1 LKTITMADVAK
12 LAKVSKSTVSQYIN
26 NRYEYMS
33 AETKTR
39 IEEAIAD
46 LGYQPNFIAK
56 SLKQKKTSTIG
67 VIVANILH
75 AFSTQVIR
83 AVEDVSNASN
93 VSVIICNADDN
104 PEKEQKYI
112 EMLRAKQVDG
122 LVLFPIGSN
131 FELYQQMKKENFPLV
146 FVDRRVE
153 GIETASILLENE
165 NASEIAVDHLFKRG
179 YTRIGILTT
188 SLADR
193 ITPRVERIEGYKK
206 AVVKRGLPLRDDYIA
221 SVDLSEMQEVLAN
234 MFSLPERPQAILAG
248 SDLAFLEV
256 LQFVKRKGLHI
267 PSDLA
272 VISMDEV
279 SFSEIY
285 QPRLTTILQPAYQM
299 GKHATEILLQE
310 INKGEAVSSDL
321 IRYPASLIIRE
332 ST

>member
-1 LKTITMADVAK
+1 MADVAK
-12 LAKVSKSTVSQYIN
+12 KAKVSKSTVSQYIN

-39 IEEAIAD
+39 IEEAIEE
-46 LGYQPNFIAK
+46 LGYHPNVIAR

-83 AVEDVSNASN
+83 AVEDVSNDSN

-122 LVLFPIGSN
+122 LILFPIGSN
-131 FELYQQMKKENFPLV
+131 FELYQQLKEENVPLV

-165 NASEIAVDHLFKRG
+165 NASEIAVDHFFKRG

-188 SLADR
+188 SIAEK

-206 AVVKRGLPLRDDYIA
+206 ALVKRGLPLRDDYIA
-221 SVDLSEMQEVLAN
+221 SVDISDMQDALTN
-234 MFSLPERPQAILAG
+234 MFSQPEPPQALLAG

-256 LQFVKRKGLHI
+256 LHFVKRKGMQI
-267 PSDLA
+267 PDDLA

-285 QPRLTTILQPAYQM
+285 QPRLTTISQPAYQM
-299 GKHATEILLQE
+299 GKHATEILLKQIKTGKE
-310 INKGEAVSSDL
+310 VNSDL